1 MENLLIEFINT
12 FDLSLKK
19 FQAEVGDGYEISKL
33 TIHQFQ
39 YIDAISGLGEPTITE
54 IAEKL
59 NITKASVTSGINK
72 LVNLGYLIKTQSNQ
86 DRRVFHVSLT
96 NAGGRLIK
104 AKHQALKEY
113 GDFIAAA
120 LTVEEASQF
129 EGILSKLV
137 KLFKVHKTK

>member
-54 IAEKL
+54 IADKL

-104 AKHQALKEY
+104 AKYQALKEY

>member
-1 MENLLIEFINT
+1 
-12 FDLSLKK
+12 
-19 FQAEVGDGYEISKL
+19 
-33 TIHQFQ
+33 
-39 YIDAISGLGEPTITE
+39 
-54 IAEKL
+54 
-59 NITKASVTSGINK
+59 
-72 LVNLGYLIKTQSNQ
+72 LGYLIKTQSNQ

-137 KLFKVHKTK
+137 NLFKVHITK

>member
-104 AKHQALKEY
+104 AKYQALKEY
-113 GDFIAAA
+113 GEFIAAA

>member
-12 FDLSLKK
+12 YDLSLKK
-19 FQAEVGDGYEISKL
+19 IQAEVGDGYGISKL

-54 IAEKL
+54 IADKL

-104 AKHQALKEY
+104 AKYQALKEY
-113 GDFIAAA
+113 GEFIAAA

-137 KLFKVHKTK
+137 NLFKVHITK